1 MNFFSSKSAAGRYY
15 AGRPYYHPLVIERI
29 RKFLS
34 LDAPLARALDVGC
47 GTGFSTIALKEIA
60 REIVGVDASA
70 EMVALA
76 EKDARIE
83 YFVATASQLPFA
95 EDEFELITIS
105 QAFHWL
111 DREKFLREAARAL
124 RTGGWLVVYDN
135 YFSGELE
142 KNAGFQTWYR
152 EDYLRKYP
160 PPPRTWPAFTA
171 EDSEN
176 EDFRLMGQEYYQ
188 NSINFSVE
196 TFVDYLVTQSNVIA
210 QVEYGAEEIDE
221 VRRWLID
228 SIKPLFGETREASF
242 LFNSPIWYLQLYQGS
257 VDMAA

>member
-15 AGRPYYHPLVIERI
+15 TGRPYYHPIVIERI

-34 LDAPLARALDVGC
+34 LDEPLARALDVGC

-111 DREKFLREAARAL
+111 DREKFLREAARVL
-124 RTGGWLVVYDN
+124 RAGGWLVVYDN
-135 YFSGELE
+135 YFSGVLE
-142 KNAGFQTWYR
+142 ENAGLQTWYR

-210 QVEYGAEEIDE
+210 QVEYGNEEIDE
-221 VRRWLID
+221 VRRWLVN
-228 SIKPLFGETREASF
+228 SIKPLFGATREVSF
-242 LFNSPIWYLQLYQGS
+242 LFNSPIWFLQKTDSQYRLR
-257 VDMAA
+257 